1 MTGAMSPKERIRKF
15 VVDELGQDRPA
26 TDFADETSLIDNGV
40 IDSLA
45 IVKVVLFV
53 EREFGIKVRDEE
65 VLPASF
71 DSIASIASFV
81 EAKTGR

>member
-1 MTGAMSPKERIRKF
+1 MTAKERIRKF
-15 VVDELGQDRPA
+15 VVEELGHDRPA
-26 TDFADETSLIDNGV
+26 PDLADETSLIDNGV

-45 IVKVVLFV
+45 IVKVVLFI
-53 EREFGIKVRDEE
+53 EREFGIKVRDED

>member
-1 MTGAMSPKERIRKF
+1 MTAKERIRKF
-15 VVDELGQDRPA
+15 VVEELGHDRPA
-26 TDFADETSLIDNGV
+26 SDLADETSLIDNGV

-45 IVKVVLFV
+45 IVKVVLFI
-53 EREFGIKVRDEE
+53 EREFGIKVRDED